1 MLIGLR
7 RSVSIMKA
15 KWQCWSLSELLHVAW
30 RTPHWKLTSSSYYCY
45 ESFIPHCRVKTPVPP
60 LPISVETHLLTLY
73 LSFLLGNIGAI
84 IVPTSRVDMRAV
96 SQALEL
102 CYLNIS
108 GLCTCVVPRSV
119 SHPATAS
126 LAFRRLPSLP
136 KFQNK
141 KRTES
146 QLDWSQSCW
155 ALCSAYYSLL
165 RCSQLLALPR
175 PWYSQRNRN
184 TYAQ

>member
-1 MLIGLR
+1 MWLGRRVLFPLSPHRVALRSAHTCGTLTYREQSLLTVHIDGESREQSSLLMNILLCMLIGLR
-7 RSVSIMKA
+7 PSVSVMKA
-15 KWQCWSLSELLHVAW
+15 KWQRWSLSELLHVAW

-84 IVPTSRVDMRAV
+84 IIPTSRVDVRAV

-108 GLCTCVVPRSV
+108 GLCTCVVPRS
-119 SHPATAS
+119 P
-126 LAFRRLPSLP
+126 LPPSNCFP
-136 KFQNK
+136 
-141 KRTES
+141 S
-146 QLDWSQSCW
+146 I
-155 ALCSAYYSLL
+155 
-165 RCSQLLALPR
+165 
-175 PWYSQRNRN
+175 
-184 TYAQ
+184 